1 MFTIAGSGF
10 GLYGYLPALVD
21 AGEEVV
27 LPAAYRAKV
36 EARPELAAYAPGVRW
51 AADADAALEGADA
64 IVIATP
70 PARQLELALR
80 CLALPSLGTLLLEK
94 PVAPTPRE
102 AIALLDALRRAGKR
116 YRVGYTLLHAAWA
129 GRLAAAMASGAPL
142 SIRWRF
148 KAHHYARDLRNWK
161 RFPAQGGGALRFF
174 GIHVLALL
182 ARIGYREVL
191 DSVLRADSSDEAACW
206 EASFEGPGLGRCTVL
221 VDSRSAQTG
230 FEVAL
235 ERGGKRERL
244 LRLDDP
250 FAEEVPKGGGDRRI
264 GVLARLLATL
274 DERDAPFAALYD
286 ETDRLWL
293 ATEEASRFERAP
305 TAGGDAGRGA

>member
-129 GRLAAAMASGAPL
+129 WSGPWRRTSSRMRAPAAAFHAAT
-142 SIRWRF
+142 
-148 KAHHYARDLRNWK
+148 
-161 RFPAQGGGALRFF
+161 
-174 GIHVLALL
+174 
-182 ARIGYREVL
+182 
-191 DSVLRADSSDEAACW
+191 SD
-206 EASFEGPGLGRCTVL
+206 GMRRR
-221 VDSRSAQTG
+221 RS
-230 FEVAL
+230 
-235 ERGGKRERL
+235 
-244 LRLDDP
+244 P
-250 FAEEVPKGGGDRRI
+250 
-264 GVLARLLATL
+264 
-274 DERDAPFAALYD
+274 
-286 ETDRLWL
+286 
-293 ATEEASRFERAP
+293 
-305 TAGGDAGRGA
+305 